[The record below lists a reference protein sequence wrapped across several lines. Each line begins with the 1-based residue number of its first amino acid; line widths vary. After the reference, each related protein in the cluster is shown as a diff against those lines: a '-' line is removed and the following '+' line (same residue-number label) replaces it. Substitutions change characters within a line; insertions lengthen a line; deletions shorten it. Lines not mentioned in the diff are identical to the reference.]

1 MWGLGSVKILQIHEW
16 FGSDLNFWS
25 QNFWGKKKTSQIWI
39 NQVQSGICT
48 VRKYMWRQILIWLL
62 LMVHLFPL
70 LSDLCFS
77 SATPTTC
84 MSSLTKTIKLLFGL
98 SLFLF
103 FLGACFS
110 PSLSWYNHHLS
121 KIHLQTCAVPLM
133 WNFLI
138 LGSGVAVTEDG
149 NATSWSWSFESQLQ
163 SQLQNHYSHNLH
175 HSQKEDG
182 LIRYF
187 GDESEAPDEQ

>member
-1 MWGLGSVKILQIHEW
+1 MNGWVQTSIFEAKIYEEKKKKNRPNLDKSSTIWDMYSNKVHVKT
-16 FGSDLNFWS
+16 DLNLVALDGSSVSIAFW
-25 QNFWGKKKTSQIWI
+25 
-39 NQVQSGICT
+39 
-48 VRKYMWRQILIWLL
+48 
-62 LMVHLFPL
+62 
-70 LSDLCFS
+70 LCFS

-138 LGSGVAVTEDG
+138 LGGGVAVTEDG

-163 SQLQNHYSHNLH
+163 SQLQSHYSHNLH